1 MVYGQGG
8 EAGVCR
14 KGENGQGEP
23 GSKSMNVH
31 KYGSTWKYLGEPGRK
46 SMNVHKYGSTWEN
59 LGKPGSGGGLRV
71 RR

>member
-23 GSKSMNVH
+23 G
-31 KYGSTWKYLGEPGRK
+31 RK

-59 LGKPGSGGGLRV
+59 LVKPGSGGGLRV